1 MRATGI
7 GGMPGEDFRDA
18 VHLVLGEL
26 GDLPFIPELPARG
39 PGAGMV
45 GRSLALLEGLDVDLQ
60 PAGWR
65 LATGESRDHRRARSL
80 LQHDLDVVEELLPNT
95 TVVLK
100 QQVTGPWTLAAN
112 VERPRGDRVLAD
124 HGARRELAESLA
136 EGLAQHISDL
146 RRRAPQASFLIQVD
160 EPGLPAV
167 LAGAVPTASGFGRHR
182 RVYPS
187 DADRLLRL
195 LTEAITR
202 SGAAAI
208 VHCCAA
214 RVPVALLA
222 GAGFG
227 AVSFDLTLAEPG
239 EEWAAAFESGVDLW
253 PGAVAASSAL
263 PAEADVRHRIDR
275 WFEDIGFDEAAYGE
289 RTVITPACGLVASSP
304 NDARAALTLV
314 QRAAAGT

>member
-1 MRATGI
+1 MRASGI
-7 GGMPGEDFRDA
+7 GGMPGENFRDSF
-18 VHLVLGEL
+18 HIVLGEM
-26 GDLPFIPELPARG
+26 GDMPFVPELPARG
-39 PGAGMV
+39 PAAGMV
-45 GRSLALLEGLDVDLQ
+45 GRSLALLDGLDVDLQ

-65 LATGESRDHRRARSL
+65 LTTGESRDHRRARSL
-80 LQHDLDVVEELLPNT
+80 LAEDLDVVEELLPT
-95 TVVLK
+95 STLVLK

-136 EGLAQHISDL
+136 EGLSQHISDL
-146 RRRAPQASFLIQVD
+146 RKRAPQASFVIQVD
-160 EPGLPAV
+160 EPALPAV

-195 LTEAITR
+195 ITEAITR

-214 RVPVALLA
+214 RVPVGLLA

-227 AVSFDLTLAEPG
+227 AVSFDLTLAEPD
-239 EEWAAAFESGVDLW
+239 EEWAAAFDAGVDLW
-253 PGAVAASSAL
+253 PGAVATSSAL
-263 PAEADVRHRIDR
+263 PTVSDVRQRIDR
-275 WFEDIGFDEAAYGE
+275 WFGALGFEDSAYGE
-289 RTVITPACGLVASSP
+289 RTVITPACGLVSASP
-304 NDARAALTLV
+304 ADARAALTLV
-314 QRAAAGT
+314 QQAASTA